1 MFNVKKKQENKLEI
15 ILIEGLTYLG
25 VRIYPIIRYP
35 TKFPVPVNEFGARP
49 DTGTGIKKAGL
60 SGRISGAFLMKNQHY
75 EPHQTLLITDMH
87 LDTGTYLWCLRYR
100 HLLEV

>member
-49 DTGTGIKKAGL
+49 DTGIKK
-60 SGRISGAFLMKNQHY
+60 GRIIWPYIRCIPNEKPAL
-75 EPHQTLLITDMH
+75 
-87 LDTGTYLWCLRYR
+87 
-100 HLLEV
+100 